1 MESTK
6 NEEWRLLEND
16 LLAEIDSLT
25 SSMNEREELLA
36 DLELE
41 IQNSIE
47 ALKVPHLPYWHYLD
61 GIGWLW
67 TAPQF
72 HPYVYSFE
80 RDNWLFYNQGSHNLA
95 IFRLPIADLGRL
107 VSRIIFL
114 APYLV

>member
-1 MESTK
+1 
-6 NEEWRLLEND
+6 
-16 LLAEIDSLT
+16 
-25 SSMNEREELLA
+25 MNEREGLLA

-80 RDNWLFYNQGSHNLA
+80 RDNWLFYNQGSHNPWQY
-95 IFRLPIADLGRL
+95 FDYQ
-107 VSRIIFL
+107 SQTWEDW
-114 APYLV
+114 YLE